1 MAPLAPAELLSVW
14 EHAYG
19 RAPLERALV
28 FLSGAFPGQSLDE
41 LLQWPLGYRDR
52 QIARLRQGQFG
63 RIVRSVSECPRCG
76 EAVEFEMDLQQ
87 CFSQHA
93 AIPAPMDLVVGG
105 NCRLTVRPLRTADLV
120 QLRLRDRAAPRRLLE
135 RCLVVSGDSAEP
147 AARRAEPL
155 ETANDEADLPDA
167 DRFASL
173 SAEDWSAISRTLEEI
188 DPEARIEVALACP
201 ACAAEW
207 NGTFDIAAIFWAELN
222 AWARRTLQE
231 VHAIASRY
239 GWSER
244 EILRL
249 SPWRRRIYLGLVG
262 AL

>member
-1 MAPLAPAELLSVW
+1 MSPLAPAELLSVW

-28 FLSGAFPGQSLDE
+28 FLSGAFPGQSLED

-76 EAVEFEMDLQQ
+76 EAAEFEMDLQH
-87 CFSQHA
+87 CFPPQA
-93 AIPAPMDLVVGG
+93 PIPAPTDLVLGSR
-105 NCRLTVRPLRTADLV
+105 RLTIRPLRTADLA
-120 QLRLRDRAAPRRLLE
+120 RLSIHDDAAPRRLLE
-135 RCLVVSGDSAEP
+135 RCLAGSEDPAE
-147 AARRAEPL
+147 AGVRREPS
-155 ETANDEADLPDA
+155 ETVEDEADRPGA
-167 DRFASL
+167 ERFASL
-173 SAEDWSAISRTLEEI
+173 SAEDWSAVSRKLEEI
-188 DPEARIEVALACP
+188 DPEARIEIALACP